1 MNSIITA
8 FIVLCL
14 IVIISW
20 WLYGGSKLKYLVFE
34 GLHAHITD
42 KKHTT
47 ITFPNGE
54 IINTINPFFSSN
66 FVLVELLDDIDMVY
80 GHKNIVIELVEKQ
93 KPDNYIGKWVLY
105 NPNWTKIIKLGLV
118 EKVDGSNIHIQT
130 YRSYWI
136 EKLEDI
142 KIMGQLYG
150 FLDPETGKITKL

>member
-34 GLHAHITD
+34 VSVYAHIMD

-47 ITFPNGE
+47 ITFPNGQ

-66 FVLVELLDDIDMVY
+66 FVLVELLHDMVY
-80 GHKNIVIELVEKQ
+80 GHKNLVIELVEKQ
-93 KPDNYIGKWVLY
+93 KPDNYIGKWILY
-105 NPNWTKIIKLGLV
+105 KTDWSGAIKLGLV
-118 EKVDGSNIHIQT
+118 EKVDGSKIHAQT
-130 YRSYWI
+130 HRYNYI
-136 EKLEDI
+136 EELEDI
-142 KIMGQLYG
+142 KIFGQLYG
-150 FLDPETGKITKL
+150 FLDSETGKITKL